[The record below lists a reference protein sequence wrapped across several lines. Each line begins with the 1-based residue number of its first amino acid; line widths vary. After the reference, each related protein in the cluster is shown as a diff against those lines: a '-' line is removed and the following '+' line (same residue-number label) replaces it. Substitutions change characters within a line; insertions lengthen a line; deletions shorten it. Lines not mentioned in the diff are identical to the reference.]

1 MVATVTDIKEFL
13 SNPGNIAI
21 IGASSNSSKAGYY
34 VPKYLQSLGFKIYP
48 VNPSLKEFL
57 GETCVPSL
65 EDLENVDLVG
75 VIIYRRTEDA
85 EIEAMKAISMKI
97 PMIWLPD
104 RIRSEK
110 AEVAAEQLGLKFVH
124 DDCPLRRGRNL
135 LKN

>member
-110 AEVAAEQLGLKFVH
+110 AEVAAEQLGLK
-124 DDCPLRRGRNL
+124 L
-135 LKN
+135 